1 MRLKKDYSFGVV
13 FFFVKDLFVF
23 LRKISMN
30 WYKEAQLIVDN
41 PSVNYLH
48 IGHPESPHESTKKGL
63 WFWHQ
68 GRIITKDLD
77 PEMQIGFEEE
87 THGNWGEMNRAKPI
101 YFGRF
106 DLSTKEN
113 LVSVVVPI
121 SKRQLNLPGPL
132 IRALVK
138 TFGDDINIHKY

>member
-1 MRLKKDYSFGVV
+1 
-13 FFFVKDLFVF
+13 
-23 LRKISMN
+23 MN
-30 WYKEAQLIVDN
+30 WYKKAQLLIEDN
-41 PSVNYLH
+41 PSINYLH
-48 IGHPESPHESTKKGL
+48 IGHPESPNESTKKGL